1 MMQATTLEALF
12 SLSHNLR
19 VFCHSEDEILEMVR
33 EVSDDKKNDSLEF
46 NEFLKVEEIAW
57 ITSKYEYPR
66 ERLIILMAAFRVKLN
81 DISDSDGSFQS
92 LEKDVISI
100 LRSIYS
106 FIFL

>member
-1 MMQATTLEALF
+1 
-12 SLSHNLR
+12 
-19 VFCHSEDEILEMVR
+19 MVR

-46 NEFLKVEEIAW
+46 NEFLKVGEIIW
-57 ITSKYEYPR
+57 ITSKYEYAR

>member
-1 MMQATTLEALF
+1 MPPLSRPFFSTIQEYFVIALF
-12 SLSHNLR
+12 I
-19 VFCHSEDEILEMVR
+19 VSEDEILKMVR

-81 DISDSDGSFQS
+81 DISD
-92 LEKDVISI
+92 
-100 LRSIYS
+100 
-106 FIFL
+106 